1 MKILTLAF
9 LLAGTI
15 LLALAPVKAERPA
28 GTASVTVVV
37 SALASPQ
44 AAVKLYFYNLGDKFL
59 KPSGYAFRKV
69 VRPGGQRQIELP
81 VDLPHGEWAV
91 VITQDLN
98 DNDKLDKNLMGIP
111 IEPYGF
117 SNNVRPKFA
126 PPAFDDCKFMVNG
139 PRVVSIVL
147 MK

>member
-1 MKILTLAF
+1 
-9 LLAGTI
+9 
-15 LLALAPVKAERPA
+15 
-28 GTASVTVVV
+28 
-37 SALASPQ
+37 
-44 AAVKLYFYNLGDKFL
+44 
-59 KPSGYAFRKV
+59 V

-81 VDLPHGEWAV
+81 VDLLHGEWAV

-111 IEPYGF
+111 VEPYGF

-126 PPAFDDCKFMVNG
+126 PPAFDGCKFMVNG